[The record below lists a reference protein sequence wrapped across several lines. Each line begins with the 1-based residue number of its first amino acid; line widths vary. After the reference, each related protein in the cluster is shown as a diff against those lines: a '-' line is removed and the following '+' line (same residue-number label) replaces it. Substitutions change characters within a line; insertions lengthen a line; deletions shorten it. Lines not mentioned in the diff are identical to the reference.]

1 MRKKLVPR
9 LIFLLFISL
18 FLFKETFADVNWL
31 PAKEGDK
38 VILIRHALAP
48 GSGDPEGFNLKDCST
63 QRNLDQVGINQSKK
77 IGQLFKKNNI
87 SIDQVL
93 SSQWCRCKDTAKY
106 AFKKYKEFSPLNST
120 FQSPYKKKAEQ
131 QMTSLQK
138 VIRDIEQ
145 ELAEP
150 SIYDAEAKQKLKN
163 MLTEQASAKS
173 QLEKVE
179 IDWLEATDN
188 LEQKTQQAK

>member
-131 QMTSLQK
+131 QIK
-138 VIRDIEQ
+138 E
-145 ELAEP
+145 
-150 SIYDAEAKQKLKN
+150 LKN
-163 MLTEQASAKS
+163 FVKNWNGNGKNLVLITHYIVITEVTDAVPRSGEIVITDKNFNVLTTIQ
-173 QLEKVE
+173 
-179 IDWLEATDN
+179 TN
-188 LEQKTQQAK
+188 